1 MEIRKS
7 SYLLVVAQ
15 CEVAP
20 EEEYVCNRGEWPD
33 NVGTDREN
41 NDWTLS
47 VMKTDPFDVLPSY
60 VYWLLQGL
68 LLVN

>member
-15 CEVAP
+15 SEVAP
-20 EEEYVCNRGEWPD
+20 EEKYVCNRGEWPD

-41 NDWTLS
+41 NDGTLRAT
-47 VMKTDPFDVLPSY
+47 KADPFDVLPTRQ
-60 VYWLLQGL
+60 VY
-68 LLVN
+68 